1 MDADPGLVSS
11 PVADTATPRRPP
23 AGVWRQAWH
32 RFRRNRAGMI
42 GLCLVGLVV
51 LTAIIG
57 PFVAPYDP
65 NDNAAMLR
73 GAANAAP
80 SARNWLGTDR
90 NGYDVL
96 SRTIYGAPTA
106 LAVGLGAMLIASLIG
121 VLVGGVAGYFGGFVD
136 EALMRG
142 AEFFMVVPVFVVI
155 LAVVRLFGIIVVGTP
170 LERIP
175 NFNLMTII
183 LLLGLFSW
191 PPDRAHDTR
200 RIPAAAPRRVRRGGD
215 AASAPRSATI
225 LFRHI
230 LPNALPPLIVLVALG
245 IGGAILAEAMVSFLG
260 FGDPKSISWGQILF
274 FNYQA
279 LKVAPWACLAPGAAI
294 FVTVLGFNLLADG
307 LTDAFNPR
315 PRLSR
320 RPQGGPAWAAAGGR
334 RTEGALPHARRRGA
348 RGRRRRFPG
357 RHRRRRW
364 ASSVNPAAAR
374 PSPA

>member
-1 MDADPGLVSS
+1 MDADFASS
-11 PVADTATPRRPP
+11 PVSVLATLQRPP

-42 GLCLVGLVV
+42 GLVLVTLVV

-73 GAANAAP
+73 GASNAAP

-121 VLVGGVAGYFGGFVD
+121 VLVGGVAGYVGGFTD

-191 PPDRAHDTR
+191 PQIARMTRAEFLRLRHAEFVE
-200 RIPAAAPRRVRRGGD
+200 AARCIGTTPRE
-215 AASAPRSATI
+215 I

-274 FNYQA
+274 FNYQS
-279 LKVAPWACLAPGAAI
+279 LKVAPWACLAPGTAI

-315 PRLSR
+315 VR
-320 RPQGGPAWAAAGGR
+320 A
-334 RTEGALPHARRRGA
+334 
-348 RGRRRRFPG
+348 
-357 RHRRRRW
+357 
-364 ASSVNPAAAR
+364 
-374 PSPA
+374 

>member
-1 MDADPGLVSS
+1 MDADFASS

-51 LTAIIG
+51 LTAIVG

-80 SARNWLGTDR
+80 NARNWLGTDR

-121 VLVGGVAGYFGGFVD
+121 VLVGGVAGYVGGFAD

-191 PPDRAHDTR
+191 PQIARMTRAEFLRLRHAEFVE
-200 RIPAAAPRRVRRGGD
+200 AARCIGTTQRE
-215 AASAPRSATI
+215 I

-274 FNYQA
+274 FNYQS
-279 LKVAPWACLAPGAAI
+279 LKVAPWACLAPGTAI

-315 PRLSR
+315 VR
-320 RPQGGPAWAAAGGR
+320 A
-334 RTEGALPHARRRGA
+334 
-348 RGRRRRFPG
+348 
-357 RHRRRRW
+357 
-364 ASSVNPAAAR
+364 
-374 PSPA
+374 